1 MSADAVGSVKVA
13 EVVEP
18 VGTVGGA
25 VIAEAREVGTVEG
38 IRAGAVEAAGK
49 AARILSPTAEL
60 DLGAFVCAIGV
71 FDGLHEGHRFV
82 IGQAVDQARRL
93 GVSTV
98 AITFDQDPDELFLQ
112 PASQRKLLINEDRIA
127 LLATSGVDAVF
138 VIPFDETFASK
149 EPLEFLNAVIAAHG
163 TPRGIH
169 VGADF
174 RFGSKAHGTVDD
186 LRLWSAERDCEVFA
200 HKLLTDEGLPVTAT
214 RIRNALQAGELTL
227 ANQLLTRPHFL
238 WAWVTQGRNLGRE
251 LGFPTANL
259 ELEEHLVRP
268 ADGVYAGVV
277 EVDKNLYR
285 TAVSVGVPATFAGAS
300 ATIEA
305 HLLDFDGDLYGR
317 RLKVHFLEYLRPM
330 QGFSSIDDL
339 QHAVQAN
346 IEQARRIPIPSSI
359 TSLGTV
365 KQ

>member
-1 MSADAVGSVKVA
+1 MSADAVGFAGV
-13 EVVEP
+13 
-18 VGTVGGA
+18 VGT
-25 VIAEAREVGTVEG
+25 
-38 IRAGAVEAAGK
+38 AGVLETMGVD
-49 AARILSPTAEL
+49 AARAVGQRARIVPLSVGLE
-60 DLGAFVCAIGV
+60 LGAFVCAIGV

-82 IGQAVDQARRL
+82 IGQAVEQAQRL
-93 GVSTV
+93 GVSAV
-98 AITFDQDPDELFLQ
+98 VITFDQDPDELFLE
-112 PASQRKLLINEDRIA
+112 PTSQRKLLINEDRIA

-138 VIPFDETFASK
+138 VIPFNEMFASK

-186 LRLWSAERDCEVFA
+186 LRLWSAERNCEVFA

-214 RIRNALQAGELTL
+214 RIRNALQAGELAL

-238 WAWVTQGRNLGRE
+238 WARVAQGRNLGRE

-268 ADGVYAGVV
+268 ADGVYATVV
-277 EVDKNLYR
+277 EVDGNLHR
-285 TAVSVGVPATFAGAS
+285 AATSVGIPATFAGAS

-305 HLLDFDGDLYGR
+305 HLLDFEGDLYGR

-330 QGFSSIDDL
+330 QSFPSVDEL
-339 QHAVQAN
+339 QRMVQTN
-346 IEQARRIPIPSSI
+346 IEQTRAIPIPP
-359 TSLGTV
+359 SLISRLS
-365 KQ
+365 